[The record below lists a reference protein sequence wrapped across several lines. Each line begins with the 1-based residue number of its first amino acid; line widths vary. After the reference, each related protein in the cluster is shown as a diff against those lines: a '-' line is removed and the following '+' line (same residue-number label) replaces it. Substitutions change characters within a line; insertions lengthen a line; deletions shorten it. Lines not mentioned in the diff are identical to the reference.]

1 MTEAYIE
8 LIKSIP
14 WGAAIITVVFLF
26 LRHMKEMETM
36 RINAAKEK
44 AADDRTNQMA
54 IANMQANGMKEVVE
68 GMKQSFVLI
77 AEKIAQHDKES
88 KERYDKIGNTK
99 DLIKAIKD
107 KRDQ

>member
-26 LRHMKEMETM
+26 LRHMKEMEIM
-36 RINAAKEK
+36 KINAAKEK
-44 AADDRTNQMA
+44 AADDRANQLA
-54 IANMQANGMKEVVE
+54 IANMQANGMKEILE
-68 GMKQSFVLI
+68 GIKQSFLLI
-77 AEKIAQHDKES
+77 AEKITQHDKES

-99 DLIKAIKD
+99 ELMKAIKD
-107 KRDQ
+107 KRE